1 VKEDELD
8 RAMTRL
14 AAGDRSA
21 FDVLYEA
28 LHPRAVYVAKRRLRD
43 PALALDAA
51 QSTLLQIFARAS
63 EFEPGAKVLPWFY
76 AVCANEVRRTERKR
90 GATASS
96 PEGSQPELSDDDAL
110 SADEQLHRAEM
121 RRALAHAIDELDAV
135 SADAIGALLGEVRPM
150 IPEATF
156 RKRVSRAYAR
166 LRLLMGRFDVV

>member
-1 VKEDELD
+1 ME
-8 RAMTRL
+8 RL

-28 LHPRAVYVAKRRLRD
+28 LHPRAVSVATRRLHDR
-43 PALALDAA
+43 ALAADAA

-76 AVCANEVRRTERKR
+76 AVCANEVRRVERKR
-90 GATASS
+90 GVSAPADESR
-96 PEGSQPELSDDDAL
+96 EDIADDDAL
-110 SADEQLHRAEM
+110 SAEEALQRAEM
-121 RRALAHAIDELDAV
+121 RRALAHAIAELDTV
-135 SADAIGALLGEVRPM
+135 SAEAIGAVLGEARPM